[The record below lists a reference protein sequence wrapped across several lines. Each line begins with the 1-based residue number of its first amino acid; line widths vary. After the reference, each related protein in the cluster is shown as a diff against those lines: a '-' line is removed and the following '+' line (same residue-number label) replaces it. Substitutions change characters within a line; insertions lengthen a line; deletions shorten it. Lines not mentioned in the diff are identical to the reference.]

1 MKKRGNIIKMP
12 RRFDFNVGYLV
23 FIVIIIYLAVSVI
36 MYATSKKTIVYE
48 VNTGSLALDN
58 IYEGF
63 IIRDEEVIKADYS
76 GMVNY
81 YVQNGDKA
89 DASSIIY
96 SIDETGHVSELLEQ
110 FSDTTLRDDDL
121 HSVRD
126 FLSEYTLTY
135 SDKSFDKIYN
145 AKSKV
150 VNSLSSSY
158 YDIILNDLDKIIE
171 DSGNTTLFHKLK
183 AAHTGIVMFSVDGYE
198 SMREDSLNSK
208 IFDNKDYKSV
218 NLLEN
223 TIINKGDDAYRII
236 NSDNWGIYV
245 ELSESDAATLAT
257 SQNVTVRFVESGLT
271 TNAQFEVLR
280 VGDKVYGKIDLK
292 KYMINFADDRY
303 VKIEITEKS
312 RTGLKIPVSAVF
324 NKSFYTIPKNY
335 MTGSGTFVRISYS
348 PKGEMLTESVETT
361 IYDSDENYYYVS
373 MDDFESGDIL
383 MEADTGNQYIV
394 GTMGELTGVFCVNR
408 GYAVFKMIN
417 IIDKNNEYYIV
428 EKGASYGLSVYDH
441 IVLDYRTVKENEL
454 VD

>member
-23 FIVIIIYLAVSVI
+23 FVVIILYLIVSVI
-36 MYATSKKTIVYE
+36 IFANRKKTVIYE

-63 IIRDEEVIKADYS
+63 IIRDEEVVKADYS

-81 YVQNGDKA
+81 YAQSGDKA

-110 FSDTTLRDDDL
+110 FSDTTLRDDDIN
-121 HSVRD
+121 SIRD
-126 FLSEYTLTY
+126 ALSEYTLTY
-135 SDKSFDKIYN
+135 SDKAFDKIY
-145 AKSKV
+145 ASKSKIT
-150 VNSLSSSY
+150 NSLSKSY
-158 YDIILNDLDKIIE
+158 YDIILNDLDKLIE
-171 DSGNTTLFHKLK
+171 ESGNTTLFHKLK
-183 AAHTGIVMFSVDGYE
+183 AEHTGIIMFTVDGYE
-198 SMREDSLNSK
+198 SMREDSLNSQ
-208 IFDNKDYKSV
+208 IFDNKEYKQI

-223 TIINKGDDAYRII
+223 TIINKGDNAYRII
-236 NSDNWGIYV
+236 NSDNWSVCV

-257 SQNVTVRFVESGLT
+257 SDNVNVRFVDTGLT
-271 TNAQFEVLR
+271 TNAEIDVLR
-280 VGDKVYGKIDLK
+280 FGNKIYGKISLK

-303 VKIEITEKS
+303 VRIEITENSKS
-312 RTGLKIPVSAVF
+312 GLKIPVSSVL

-348 PKGEMLTESVETT
+348 SKGEMLTEAVETT
-361 IYDSDENYYYVS
+361 IYDSDDKYYYVS

-383 MEADTGNQYIV
+383 MEAETGNQYIV
-394 GTMGELTGVFCVNR
+394 GTMGELTGVYCVNR
-408 GYAVFKMIN
+408 GYAVFKKIN
-417 IIDKNNEYYIV
+417 IIDKNSEYYIV
-428 EKGASYGLSVYDH
+428 EKGSTYGLSVYDH
-441 IVLDYRTVKENEL
+441 IVLDHRTVKENEL

>member
-23 FIVIIIYLAVSVI
+23 FVVIILYLIVSVI
-36 MYATSKKTIVYE
+36 IFANRKKTVIYE

-63 IIRDEEVIKADYS
+63 IIRDEEVVKADYS

-81 YVQNGDKA
+81 YAQSGDKA

-110 FSDTTLRDDDL
+110 FSDTTLRDDDIN
-121 HSVRD
+121 SIRD
-126 FLSEYTLTY
+126 ALSEYTLTY
-135 SDKSFDKIYN
+135 SDKAFDKIY
-145 AKSKV
+145 ASKSKIT
-150 VNSLSSSY
+150 NSLSKSY
-158 YDIILNDLDKIIE
+158 YDIILNDLDNLIE
-171 DSGNTTLFHKLK
+171 ESGNTTLFHKLK
-183 AAHTGIVMFSVDGYE
+183 AEHTGIIMFTVDGYE
-198 SMREDSLNSK
+198 SMREDSLNSQ
-208 IFDNKDYKSV
+208 IFDNKEYKQI

-223 TIINKGDDAYRII
+223 TIINKGDNAYRII
-236 NSDNWGIYV
+236 NSDNWSVCV

-257 SQNVTVRFVESGLT
+257 SDNVNVRFVDTGLT
-271 TNAQFEVLR
+271 TNAEIDVLR
-280 VGDKVYGKIDLK
+280 FGDKIYGKISLK

-303 VKIEITEKS
+303 VRIEITENSKS
-312 RTGLKIPVSAVF
+312 GLKIPVSSVL

-335 MTGSGTFVRISYS
+335 MTGSGTFVRIFYS
-348 PKGEMLTESVETT
+348 SKGEMLTEAVETT
-361 IYDSDENYYYVS
+361 IYDLDDKYYYVS

-383 MEADTGNQYIV
+383 MEAETGNQYIV
-394 GTMGELTGVFCVNR
+394 GTMGELTGVYCVNR
-408 GYAVFKMIN
+408 GYAVFKKIN

-428 EKGASYGLSVYDH
+428 EKGSTYGLSVYDH
-441 IVLDYRTVKENEL
+441 IVLDHRTVKENEL